1 MAAVCQQKVKRDN
14 RDISRKGVNI
24 MSNYFRITAYQKE
37 LNVCLIADC
46 NGRFEKLWQFSSFFV
61 TKGFEIISVCK
72 DEEFTCSNI
81 PKADYDSEHILLRA
95 CNVGK
100 PNVTK
105 SFIEIRGKS
114 YQPQLSP

>member
-1 MAAVCQQKVKRDN
+1 MN
-14 RDISRKGVNI
+14 
-24 MSNYFRITAYQKE
+24 NYFRITAYHKG

-46 NGRFEKLWQFSSFFV
+46 NGRFEKIWQFSSFFV

-72 DEEFTCSNI
+72 DEEFTCGNI
-81 PKADYDSEHILLRA
+81 PKADYDSKRILLRA

-114 YQPQLSP
+114 YQPQLRN